1 MSLTL
6 KRRVT
11 FFVVI
16 LFFSLFVLNLTNAA
30 AFDRDEP
37 PTYYGDPPPEL
48 LNFQPDLTNMP
59 TTATAAQ
66 KFGIAAHPWW
76 LDMFLDQFIAYYKDL
91 KITTVRLPVEWKTL
105 EPQPGVYSWE
115 LNDRLLNRLQAEGFE
130 VVAEFVTMPAWAS
143 LNPEECAKND
153 LACKPDEQALPRLTG
168 MSAALVK
175 RYPFIR
181 SWEFWN
187 EPDEWP
193 YFGKNLIEVY
203 GLYLKT
209 FYDAVKKVDP
219 FLMVAATS
227 LTGPDYMD
235 WLYNHVDTVYGYR
248 PFDAIAFHPYQASVP
263 DPTPDAPFSGIRKN
277 RVDQLRQLMV
287 DRGDA
292 NKPIWLTEVGW
303 QSTPEKQSLYLKDTF
318 DWLARRPYVTMVHLH
333 MLHDWDAELYG
344 LVKTKEDIYWV
355 RPLNKYDTF
364 EPKQPYYDTF
374 KFYDKRPLPAQPAPG
389 PNLLVFPQTGH
400 TVRDIFKKAWEQG
413 GLALFGYPVTGQ
425 FYEKNPT
432 DGHYYLVQYFERVRM
447 EYHPEN
453 HGTPYEVLFG
463 LLGKQVLTSKG
474 WFNPAGDPVASPT
487 QPEDSPAAVE
497 SGMEFFHE
505 TGHALSGVFLAE
517 WNKEGGLKI
526 IGLPIS
532 RVFDET
538 NPETGEVYQVQYFE
552 RARAELH
559 PAANG
564 QGAYVAFG
572 LLGNE
577 VLRDQKRLLEN
588 NRLNTGNYYNPA
600 LPEFK
605 VAE

>member
-11 FFVVI
+11 VLVVI
-16 LFFSLFVLNLTNAA
+16 LLGSLFFLNLSEAS
-30 AFDRDEP
+30 AFDRTEP

-48 LNFQPDLTNMP
+48 LDFHPDLTNLP
-59 TTATAAQ
+59 TAPPTQ

-105 EPQPGVYSWE
+105 EPQPGSYDWT

-130 VVAEFVTMPAWAS
+130 IVAEFVTMPPWAS
-143 LNPEECAKND
+143 LNPEECAKSD
-153 LACKPDEQALPRLTG
+153 LACQPDPQALPQMAA

-175 RYPFIR
+175 HYPFIR
-181 SWEFWN
+181 YWEFWN

-193 YFGKNLIEVY
+193 NMGKNHIEIY
-203 GLYLKT
+203 GSYLKT

-219 FLMVAATS
+219 TLQVAATS
-227 LTGPDYMD
+227 LTGPDYVD
-235 WLYNHVDTVYGYR
+235 WLYNHCDTVYGYR
-248 PFDAIAFHPYQASVP
+248 PFDAIAYHPYLDTLP
-263 DPTPDAPFSGIRKN
+263 DPTQDAPFSGIRKN
-277 RVDQLRQLMV
+277 RIDQLRALMV
-287 DRGDA
+287 ARGDG

-303 QSTPEKQSLYLKDTF
+303 QDTPEKQSLFLKDTF
-318 DWLARRPYVTMVHLH
+318 DWVARRPYITLVHLH

-344 LVKTKEDIYWV
+344 LVKPKEKIYWT
-355 RPLNKYDTF
+355 RPLNKDDTF
-364 EPKQPYYDTF
+364 EPKQPYYDTY
-374 KFYDKRPLPAQPAPG
+374 KNYDKRPLPPQPAPG

-400 TVRDIFKKAWEQG
+400 TVRDVFKRAWEQG
-413 GLALFGYPVTGQ
+413 GLELFGYPVTGQ
-425 FYEKNPT
+425 FYEKNPA
-432 DGHYYLVQYFERVRM
+432 DSHYYLVQYFERVRM

-453 HGTPYEVLFG
+453 LGTPYEVLFG

-474 WFNPAGDPVASPT
+474 WFTPAGDPVAHQT
-487 QPEDSPAAVE
+487 EPESSPANSDA
-497 SGMEFFHE
+497 SATYFPE
-505 TGHALSGVFLAE
+505 TGHSLSGPFLAE
-517 WNKEGGLKI
+517 WQKEGGLKI

-538 NPETGEVYQVQYFE
+538 NPETDEIYTVQYFE

-559 PAANG
+559 PG
-564 QGAYVAFG
+564 TDTQPAYVAFG

-577 VLRDQKRLLEN
+577 VLRDQNRLLEN
-588 NRLNTGNYYNPA
+588 NRLNTENYYNPP

-605 VAE
+605 TVD